1 LPTRTLRPRCWRMPL
16 TNLCGEATNRYSRK
30 RDASLINLQEEE
42 ERTML
47 NVTKDTITDH
57 VIAALAKDIPDRNRQ
72 IMTSLIRHMH
82 AFCKEVDLTFA
93 EWFAAC
99 EFLRRAGDISDEKR
113 NEFILIADILGVE
126 VLVDMLDHRVT
137 DGESESTVLGPFYRE
152 NPPVLPKGA
161 SIIKKT
167 FDNAQTVKVSG
178 RISDT
183 AERPIEGVTI
193 DVWEDAPNGLYD
205 LQDPE
210 QPAYNLRGRFTT
222 DANGEYEFVALR
234 PEPYPIPYDGAGGE
248 LLKYMGH
255 HPWRPGHIHFML
267 SKDGYQS
274 LISQIYDSETKYL
287 DNDSVFA
294 VKQSLIG
301 KFAKAPAGA
310 DTDLV
315 LNFDF
320 KLKKAAAERLVA
332 AE

>member
-1 LPTRTLRPRCWRMPL
+1 VVKPPTDIPE
-16 TNLCGEATNRYSRK
+16 NGN
-30 RDASLINLQEEE
+30 ASLINLQEEE
-42 ERTML
+42 ETTML

-167 FDNAQTVKVSG
+167 FDNADCQGQRAHQRHRRAADRG
-178 RISDT
+178 RHYRRLGRR
-183 AERPIEGVTI
+183 AER
-193 DVWEDAPNGLYD
+193 
-205 LQDPE
+205 
-210 QPAYNLRGRFTT
+210 
-222 DANGEYEFVALR
+222 ALR
-234 PEPYPIPYDGAGGE
+234 SAGSGAAG
-248 LLKYMGH
+248 LQSARPVH
-255 HPWRPGHIHFML
+255 HRRQRRIRVRGAPPRAL
-267 SKDGYQS
+267 SDP
-274 LISQIYDSETKYL
+274 L
-287 DNDSVFA
+287 
-294 VKQSLIG
+294 
-301 KFAKAPAGA
+301 
-310 DTDLV
+310 
-315 LNFDF
+315 
-320 KLKKAAAERLVA
+320 
-332 AE
+332 